1 MNNIQDEKYAGK
13 ISYETFKILGK
24 IYERR
29 FQKDIQG
36 SLDGI
41 NPILDF
47 VDTIF
52 VTLSRMLGKMNYRVK
67 NSFSLAYAEHTHLHM
82 LNNLENNQLE
92 VSLNDLNDFNFTDT
106 STTEYLLT
114 SSKKFLDDGLFKE
127 INENP
132 ETKFVYSLAAAKRRL
147 ERKIDW
153 TLCSFD
159 KEMISSI
166 YNHKDTQLMQLPSLI
181 RSTYNPDS
189 YYPENADLA
198 AKLNTKIH
206 TFLNSDR
213 WQSTQHLSLLFHD
226 DDTEKGLSY
235 IESRMVPDAND
246 LEEVIS
252 LIHDLEI
259 DITTV
264 DRTSS
269 LMGVT
274 PRMAKYYLD
283 AAEMIGLLER
293 QDSNY
298 KITEFGRKIKRYSD
312 EDQIRIIEQSMVN
325 LPVFKS
331 FLIHLKATNKT
342 RFRMKDIANFLDN
355 NTNLSPKTSHRRAS
369 TLASWLCTVGILKR
383 RNSRLFIRDDV
394 GQKRISEFF
403 LKNSDIVTS

>member
-1 MNNIQDEKYAGK
+1 MNHIQDEKYAGK

-36 SLDGI
+36 SLDCI
-41 NPILDF
+41 HPILDF

-52 VTLSRMLGKMNYRVK
+52 VTLPRMLGKMNHRVK
-67 NSFSLAYAEHTHLHM
+67 NSFSLAYAEHSHLHI
-82 LNNLENNQLE
+82 LNKLENNQME
-92 VSLNDLNDFNFTDT
+92 VALNELNDFNFTNS
-106 STTEYLLT
+106 STTEYLLN
-114 SSKKFLDDGLFKE
+114 SSNKFLNDGLFKE
-127 INENP
+127 INENS
-132 ETKFVYSLAAAKRRL
+132 ETNLIYSLAAAKRRL

-153 TLCSFD
+153 TFCSFD

-166 YNHKDTQLMQLPSLI
+166 YNHNVTHLLQLPSLI

-206 TFLNSDR
+206 TFLSSDR
-213 WQSTQHLSLLFHD
+213 WRSSQHLSLLFHD
-226 DDTEKGLSY
+226 DREKGLSY

-252 LIHDLEI
+252 LIYDLEN
-259 DITTV
+259 DITSV
-264 DRTSS
+264 DRVSS
-269 LMGVT
+269 LMRVT

-283 AAEMIGLLER
+283 AAEMIGILER
-293 QDSNY
+293 QDSLY
-298 KITEFGRKIKRYSD
+298 KITELGRKIKRYSD
-312 EDQIRIIEQSMVN
+312 EDQIRIVEQSMVN

-331 FLIHLKATNKT
+331 FLIYLKATNKT

-355 NTNLSPKTSHRRAS
+355 NTTLSTKTSHRRAS

-383 RNSRLFIRDDV
+383 RTNRLYIRDDI

-403 LKNSDIVTS
+403 ETN